1 MKFLK
6 GLGVFILTLVLFL
19 ATTSILI
26 LIPIRH
32 TVSKDTI
39 KDTITSIDIEKVIK
53 ENPQVQEDVTE
64 AFKPLY
70 DKASEYGISE
80 DVVNKLLNSKE
91 VKGMMGDFT
100 GNIVDYVLT
109 GKNQKIIS
117 NTEIE
122 NLVSNALDKIDES
135 GFYEFKDDE
144 KDNILN
150 TVKETVTK
158 YQDLIPDTSIFDEA
172 IKETPEIESIFKVT
186 KFILNDNILIYL
198 IIAIVVSILGILGLK
213 FKEGKWIKSSTITV
227 LVSAMLTT
235 LGTIALLILKDLVF
249 DDMSLVTNII
259 NKSLN
264 YSLRVS
270 LTTLIVMVIIL
281 IIYII
286 VHKNIYKSKEEA
298 TE

>member
-26 LIPIRH
+26 LIPVRH
-32 TVSKDTI
+32 AVSKDTI
-39 KDTITSIDIEKVIK
+39 KETITSIDIEKLMN

-70 DKASEYGISE
+70 DKANEYGISE
-80 DVVNKLLNSKE
+80 DVVNKILNSKE

-109 GKNQKIIS
+109 GENQKIIS

-122 NLVSNALDKIDES
+122 NLVSNALDKVDES

-144 KDNILN
+144 KDNILD
-150 TVKETVTK
+150 TVKETVNK

-172 IKETPEIESIFKVT
+172 IKETPEVESIIKVT

-227 LVSAMLTT
+227 LVSATITT

-249 DDMSLVTNII
+249 DDMSLITNII

-264 YSLRVS
+264 YSLRLS

-286 VHKNIYKSKEEA
+286 VHRNIYKDKKEV